1 MHHMKKYQI
10 VLVREKSFPYDFQI
24 SGPSDAGRFLTS
36 VVHMDNLPTEEVW
49 VLYLNTRHMI
59 IGSEMVSR
67 GGIAGAGLQ
76 PRDIFKGALI
86 ANAAAIIMAHN
97 HPSGNSKPS
106 PDDIATTHALKK
118 AADILGIE
126 FLDHVVIGHD
136 ETTSFKEY
144 GYI

>member
-24 SGPSDAGRFLTS
+24 SGPKDAGKFLTE
-36 VVHMDNLPTEEVW
+36 VIHMDDLPTEEVW
-49 VLYLNTRHMI
+49 VLYLDTRHNI

-76 PRDIFKGALI
+76 PRDIFKGALL
-86 ANAAAIIMAHN
+86 ANAAAILMAHN

-106 PDDIATTHALKK
+106 PDDIATTKSLQK
-118 AADILGIE
+118 AADILQIE
-126 FLDHVVIGHD
+126 FLDHVVVGHG

-144 GYI
+144 GYL